1 MARPAFQQAYE
12 RVLRKETGG
21 LVVAK
26 IDRFARSAADAGQV
40 VREILGAG
48 GVFAS
53 AAERIDPTTAFARH
67 CAAGHSGDASLWLL
81 LALAEAVGTSST
93 STK

>member
-1 MARPAFQQAYE
+1 MDQSGGTMARPAFQQAYE

-26 IDRFARSAADAGQV
+26 LDRFARSAADAGQV
-40 VREILGAG
+40 VAKILDAG

-53 AAERIDPTTAFARH
+53 AAGISVLGPKQVEGIGKPLEKRSAH
-67 CAAGHSGDASLWLL
+67 
-81 LALAEAVGTSST
+81 
-93 STK
+93 